1 MAEHLQRGD
10 NGVPR
15 TLPLQ
20 AKTVHTYTL
29 QSAYYT
35 KFYSCFLTV
44 FARSRWVPDTPLS
57 HLGCLLKS
65 AITVFAFSFS
75 AKTYTRLHTAV
86 LYRPITI
93 LSN

>member
-1 MAEHLQRGD
+1 MH
-10 NGVPR
+10 P
-15 TLPLQ
+15 PLQ

-44 FARSRWVPDTPLS
+44 FARSRWVPDTPLP